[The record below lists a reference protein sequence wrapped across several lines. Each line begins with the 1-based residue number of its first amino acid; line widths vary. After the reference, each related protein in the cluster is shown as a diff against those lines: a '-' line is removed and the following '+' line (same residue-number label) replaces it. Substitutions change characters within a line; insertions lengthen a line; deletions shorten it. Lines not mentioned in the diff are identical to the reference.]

1 MKRRIIYTL
10 ALVMVALQAFSQTYT
25 YDNLNRLTK
34 VVYGNG
40 VTVTYG
46 YDALGNRTSKKVTG
60 ATGTTFTISVAVTPQ
75 GSGSVTG
82 AGSYS
87 SGATVE
93 LNAIANAGYKF
104 EKWTDGVT
112 DNPRTITVTQNMTY
126 TAKFVED
133 SSTPSIVG
141 DIVVDGKVN
150 QQDLNALVQ
159 AYVSNTNVTTV
170 TDIDGDGSLT
180 MADITKLIKII
191 NDNKIDFDANGH
203 EFVDL
208 GLPSGTLWA
217 TCNIGASAPEEAG
230 NHYAWGET
238 ETKTNYSWETYK
250 WSDGTKPTNTNA
262 SLTKYCDRGAYG
274 KLDGKLSLEL
284 EDDAAHVN
292 WGGDWHMPT
301 QEEFQELMENCT
313 FEWITLENGNK
324 AYKITGSNGNSIIL
338 PRAGRYNGES
348 LSSSNFYYWSSTL
361 VGINNSY
368 GSRNSYALDRETSS
382 AAGVVG
388 LGRFYGNPI
397 RPVLSQYTPSIK
409 KIFDAP
415 SSYLDHELVDLGLPS
430 GALFAKCNLGAT
442 SPEDYGCNYS
452 WGEIIG
458 SCDGKTS
465 FLDTDYIYYNGS
477 EFTKYTQY
485 GDELEPADD
494 AAVMKWGGKWRMPTN
509 KELNQL
515 IDSEY
520 TVSEWTTENG
530 VNGYRITSIVKG
542 FEGNYIFLP
551 AAGYFSDKT
560 GRRLHAG
567 EVGYYWNTL
576 VDSDTDGTTNG
587 NARGI
592 TLKSS
597 YIVKASIP
605 RYYGNSIRPVVSFD
619 DIVK

>member
-159 AYVSNTNVTTV
+159 AYLSNTNVTTV
-170 TDIDGDGSLT
+170 TDIDSDGALT

-217 TCNIGASAPEEAG
+217 TCNVGASSPEEG
-230 NHYAWGET
+230 GDLFAWGET
-238 ETKTNYSWETYK
+238 STKTNYSWETYK
-250 WSDGTKPTNTNA
+250 WCDGTKPTSTNA
-262 SLTKYCDRGAYG
+262 SITKYCDRGGYG
-274 KLDGKLSLEL
+274 RLDGKLSLEL
-284 EDDAAHVN
+284 EDDAANAN

-301 QEEFQELMENCT
+301 KAEFQELMDNCT
-313 FEWITLENGNK
+313 FEWIKTENNIEG
-324 AYKITGSNGNSIIL
+324 YRITGCNGNSIFL
-338 PRAGRYNGES
+338 PEGGRFSGENL
-348 LSSSNFYYWSSTL
+348 LS
-361 VGINNSY
+361 
-368 GSRNSYALDRETSS
+368 
-382 AAGVVG
+382 
-388 LGRFYGNPI
+388 GRFYYLSSNLHNDDDIPSNNHATSVYCIDYSSNSEAEFIGVARYYGHSV
-397 RPVLSQYTPSIK
+397 RPVLSQYTPATH
-409 KIFDAP
+409 KIYDAP
-415 SSYLDHELVDLGLPS
+415 ASYLGYELVDLGLPS
-430 GALFAKCNLGAT
+430 GALFAKCNIGAS
-442 SPEDYGCNYS
+442 SPEDYGCYYA
-452 WGEIIG
+452 WAEVTG
-458 SCDGKTS
+458 SCEGKSTFS
-465 FLDTDYIYYNGS
+465 ENTYTADMTDYTEVGVNLKPS
-477 EFTKYTQY
+477 
-485 GDELEPADD
+485 DD
-494 AAVMKWGGKWRMPTN
+494 AATMKWGGFWRMPNSRDIYELKTGRYTTN
-509 KELNQL
+509 
-515 IDSEY
+515 
-520 TVSEWTTENG
+520 EWTTVNG
-530 VNGYRITSIVKG
+530 VYGCRITSIVKG
-542 FEGNYIFLP
+542 FEGNNIFLP
-551 AAGYFSDKT
+551 AAGHYVGSTLKY
-560 GRRLHAG
+560 AG
-567 EVGYYWNTL
+567 DTGYYLGSTL
-576 VDSDTDGTTNG
+576 YSAPDDSYNCYHIHISSSGLTQGGT
-587 NARGI
+587 
-592 TLKSS
+592 L
-597 YIVKASIP
+597 
-605 RYYGNSIRPVVSFD
+605 RYYGSSVRPVVSFD

>member
-10 ALVMVALQAFSQTYT
+10 ALVMVALQAFAQTYT

-75 GSGSVTG
+75 GSGSITG
-82 AGSYS
+82 GGNYN

-170 TDIDGDGSLT
+170 TDIDSDGALT

-250 WSDGTKPTNTNA
+250 WCDGTNPTSTNA

-274 KLDGKLSLEL
+274 RLDGKLSLEL

-338 PRAGRYNGES
+338 PRAGRHSGENI
-348 LSSSNFYYWSSTL
+348 SNTIFRYWSSDLHMNKIASNNHATHASML
-361 VGINNSY
+361 NYDSDSMASILGVGRYY
-368 GSRNSYALDRETSS
+368 GFA
-382 AAGVVG
+382 
-388 LGRFYGNPI
+388 I
-397 RPVLSQYTPSIK
+397 RPVLSQYTPTVH
-409 KIFDAP
+409 KIYGAP
-415 SSYLDHELVDLGLPS
+415 SSYLGHELVDLGLPT
-430 GALFAKCNLGAT
+430 GVLFATCNLGAS
-442 SPEDYGCNYS
+442 SPEDYGCYYC
-452 WGEIIG
+452 WAETYG
-458 SCDGKTS
+458 SCEGKSTFNAS
-465 FLDTDYIYYNGS
+465 TYTADMTDYTEVGVNLKS
-477 EFTKYTQY
+477 S
-485 GDELEPADD
+485 DD
-494 AAVMKWGGKWRMPTN
+494 AATVKWGGYWRMPN
-509 KELNQL
+509 SDDIYDLASGK
-515 IDSEY
+515 Y
-520 TVSEWTTENG
+520 TTSEWISING
-530 VNGYRITSIVKG
+530 IYGVKVTSIVKG
-542 FEGNYIFLP
+542 FEGNSIFFP
-551 AAGYFSDKT
+551 AAGHYVGSTLKYADDT
-560 GRRLHAG
+560 
-567 EVGYYWNTL
+567 GYYLGSTL
-576 VDSDTDGTTNG
+576 YSAPEDSYNCYHIHITESGLTKGGT
-587 NARGI
+587 
-592 TLKSS
+592 L
-597 YIVKASIP
+597 
-605 RYYGNSIRPVVSFD
+605 RYYGSSIRPVVSFE

>member
-1 MKRRIIYTL
+1 MKYHFIYTL
-10 ALVMVALQAFSQTYT
+10 ILLFATLQAFGQTYT

-230 NHYAWGET
+230 DLYAWGET

-250 WSDGTKPTNTNA
+250 WCDGTKPTNTNY
-262 SLTKYCDRGAYG
+262 SLTKYCDRAAFGE
-274 KLDGKLSLEL
+274 LDGKISLEL

-301 QEEFQELMENCT
+301 LEECQELMDNCT
-313 FEWITLENGNK
+313 FEWITLDNGLK

-338 PRAGRYNGES
+338 PRAGRYSGES
-348 LSSSNFYYWSSTL
+348 SSGTTFGYWSSTL
-361 VGINNSY
+361 CDRAITY
-368 GSRNSYALDRETSS
+368 GSRHSILFDYNTRTEPKFSNVYRYYGYA
-382 AAGVVG
+382 V
-388 LGRFYGNPI
+388 
-397 RPVLSQYTPSIK
+397 RPVLSQYTPVTHK
-409 KIFDAP
+409 VAGAP
-415 SSYLDHELVDLGLPS
+415 ESYQGHDLVDLGLPD
-430 GALFAKCNLGAT
+430 GTLFAKCNIGAS
-442 SPEDYGCNYS
+442 SPEDYGCYFSWAEITGSCEGKTYFSSENFHADTTAYQQPGDKLIPS
-452 WGEIIG
+452 QDAANVKWGEH
-458 SCDGKTS
+458 
-465 FLDTDYIYYNGS
+465 
-477 EFTKYTQY
+477 
-485 GDELEPADD
+485 
-494 AAVMKWGGKWRMPTN
+494 WRMPTLS
-509 KELNQL
+509 EFNQL
-515 IDSEY
+515 KNSRY
-520 TVSEWTTENG
+520 TTCEWTSMNG
-530 VNGYRITSIVKG
+530 VNGFKITSIVKG
-542 FEGNYIFLP
+542 FEGNSIFLP
-551 AAGYFSDKT
+551 AAGYYCPNLKYVGEKLCYWSSELYSDQT
-560 GRRLHAG
+560 VANN
-567 EVGYYWNTL
+567 VGYFYNNSPANQLSTFEME
-576 VDSDTDGTTNG
+576 
-587 NARGI
+587 AH
-592 TLKSS
+592 
-597 YIVKASIP
+597 
-605 RYYGNSIRPVVSFD
+605 YGLSIRPVVSFD